1 MSKLINTKAK
11 LKGDINE
18 KDGTGRLWMRKKD
31 EPGNHL
37 SHVNGT
43 YKEIQT
49 GVQEAAN
56 EYYRRFKG
64 KIQW

>member
-1 MSKLINTKAK
+1 
-11 LKGDINE
+11 
-18 KDGTGRLWMRKKD
+18 MRKKD

-37 SHVNGT
+37 SYVNGT

-56 EYYRRFKG
+56 EYYSRFKG
-64 KIQW
+64 TKSVEKKCLNVLKHLQNSTITI

>member
-1 MSKLINTKAK
+1 
-11 LKGDINE
+11 
-18 KDGTGRLWMRKKD
+18 MRKKD
-31 EPGNHL
+31 EPENHL

-64 KIQW
+64 KIQWKKCLNVLKHL